1 MRAIALL
8 LPGILLASVAIA
20 GDVYVTKDA
29 KGVPVYTDTPQTIPA
44 EKLGIKSISTDK
56 AAVQTQ
62 YQERMKQYAADDA
75 AANQRSSTTADASK
89 AAALTAED
97 KAKRCSEARERYAVA
112 TGNNRLFEVG
122 PNGERRYLSSEE
134 IDAARA
140 SAKRV
145 MDEFCG
151 GQ

>member
-1 MRAIALL
+1 MRVIALL
-8 LPGILLASVAIA
+8 LPGILLAGAAIA
-20 GDVYVTKDA
+20 GDVYVTKDE
-29 KGVPVYTDTPQTIPA
+29 KGVPVYTDTPRTIPA
-44 EKLGIKSISTDK
+44 EKLGIKSTSTDK

-75 AANQRSSTTADASK
+75 AASQKSSAIADASK

-97 KAKRCSEARERYAVA
+97 KAKRCAEARGRYAVA
-112 TGNNRLFEVG
+112 TGNDRLYEIG

-134 IDAARA
+134 IDAARTG
-140 SAKRV
+140 AKRV

>member
-8 LPGILLASVAIA
+8 LPGILLAGAAIA
-20 GDVYVTKDA
+20 GDVYVTKDE
-29 KGVPVYTDTPQTIPA
+29 KGVPVYTDTPRTLPA
-44 EKLGIKSISTDK
+44 EKAGIKSTSTDK
-56 AAVQTQ
+56 ATVQTQ

-75 AANQRSSTTADASK
+75 AASQESATAGDAAK

-97 KAKRCSEARERYAVA
+97 KAKRCAEARERYAVA
-112 TGNNRLFEVG
+112 TGNNRLYEVG
-122 PNGERRYLSSEE
+122 LNGERRYLSSEE

-140 SAKRV
+140 GSKRV

>member
-8 LPGILLASVAIA
+8 LPGILLAGAAIA
-20 GDVYVTKDA
+20 GDVYVTKDE
-29 KGVPVYTDTPQTIPA
+29 KGVPVYTDTPRTIPA
-44 EKLGIKSISTDK
+44 EKIGIKSTSTDK

-75 AANQRSSTTADASK
+75 AVSQESATAGDAAK

-97 KAKRCSEARERYAVA
+97 KAKRCAEARERYSVA
-112 TGNNRLFEVG
+112 MGNNRLYEVG
-122 PNGERRYLSSEE
+122 LTGERRYLSSEE

-140 SAKRV
+140 GSKRV

>member
-8 LPGILLASVAIA
+8 LSGILLAGAAMA
-20 GDVYVTKDA
+20 GDVYVTRDD
-29 KGVPVYTDTPQTIPA
+29 KGVPVYTDTPRTLPA
-44 EKLGIKSISTDK
+44 EKAGIKSTGTDK

-75 AANQRSSTTADASK
+75 AATQKASSSADSAK
-89 AAALTAED
+89 GAALTAED
-97 KAKRCSEARERYAVA
+97 KAKRCAEARERYAVA
-112 TGNNRLFEVG
+112 TGNNRLYEIG
-122 PNGERRYLSSEE
+122 PNGERRYLTDDE

-140 SAKRV
+140 GSKRV

>member
-8 LPGILLASVAIA
+8 LPGILLAGAAVA
-20 GDVYVTKDA
+20 GDVYVTRDE
-29 KGVPVYTDTPQTIPA
+29 KGVPVYTDTPRTIPA
-44 EKLGIKSISTDK
+44 EKIGIKSTSTDK

-75 AANQRSSTTADASK
+75 ATTQKANVSADTAR

-97 KAKRCSEARERYAVA
+97 KAKRCAEARERYAVA
-112 TGNNRLFEVG
+112 TGNNRLYELG

-140 SAKRV
+140 GAKRV

>member
-1 MRAIALL
+1 MRPFALL
-8 LPGILLASVAIA
+8 LPGILLASAAIA
-20 GDVYVTKDA
+20 GDVYVTRDE
-29 KGVPVYTDTPQTIPA
+29 KGVPVYTDTPRTLPA
-44 EKLGIKSISTDK
+44 EKAGIKSTSTDK

-75 AANQRSSTTADASK
+75 TASQKSTTTGDAAK

-97 KAKRCSEARERYAVA
+97 KAKRCGEARERYAVA
-112 TGNNRLFEVG
+112 TGNNRLYEMG
-122 PNGERRYLSSEE
+122 PNGERRYLSSDE

-140 SAKRV
+140 SSKRV